1 MSCRPIALLAVVA
14 FTASPAIAAK
24 VPLSL
29 AHTTKWEMN
38 YGEDVCTL
46 ASRFGE
52 GKDSVL
58 LVLNRFDP
66 GDGFEM
72 KLYSEGLRHEGLFI
86 PIEVAFGEQPLQ
98 RYDGMSA
105 TATDAAK
112 TPTVIIGGMRLDG
125 WRRPGKT
132 FDPAIAALQI
142 TLQQEAAIN
151 SLTFSAQGRKPVQLR
166 TGSMAPVMEAMRNC
180 TDDLLRHW
188 GFDPA
193 VQATLKRPAQP
204 LSNPGTW
211 LHSGDYPYGSLINGE
226 NGLVRFRLDVESDG
240 SVSACRILY
249 RTNPDSFADLSCK
262 LLQQRARFGPAL
274 DAQGKPVKSYF
285 LSQVRWV
292 MEGSGL

>member
-1 MSCRPIALLAVVA
+1 MSYRPIVLLTIGAMA
-14 FTASPAIAAK
+14 ASPASAAK
-24 VPLSL
+24 TPLSL
-29 AHTTKWEMN
+29 THTTKWEMN
-38 YGEDVCTL
+38 YGEDVCTV

-52 GKDSVL
+52 GKGSVL

-72 KLYSEGLRHEGLFI
+72 KLYSDGLSHQGLFM
-86 PIEVAFGEQPLQ
+86 PIEVAFGEQPSQ
-98 RYDGMSA
+98 RYDAMYA

-125 WRRPGKT
+125 WQWKGKS
-132 FDPAIAALQI
+132 FDPAAVAPTISKE
-142 TLQQEAAIN
+142 QEAAVTSI
-151 SLTFSAQGRKPVQLR
+151 TYSASGRKPVRLQ
-166 TGSMAPVMEAMRNC
+166 TGSMAPVMAAMRTC
-180 TDDLLRHW
+180 TEDLLRHW

-193 VQATLKRPAQP
+193 VQASLKRPVQP

-211 LHSGDYPYGSLINGE
+211 LRSGDYPTGSLINGE
-226 NGLVRFRLDVESDG
+226 NGLVKFRLDVESDG

-262 LLQQRARFGPAL
+262 LLKQRARFAPAL

-285 LSQVRWV
+285 LSQVRWI
-292 MEGSGL
+292 MEGA